1 MSGISTY
8 PPSAWHPFDDEDDAG
23 YDHICQLVDKN
34 LKGKTEEER
43 KALLEKLKIVS
54 DDDMPDFVLEEI
66 RIMEDTVEES
76 IFQIAQYSFK
86 AEEYLIEQ
94 VKP

>member
-1 MSGISTY
+1 MT
-8 PPSAWHPFDDEDDAG
+8 
-23 YDHICQLVDKN
+23 
-34 LKGKTEEER
+34 T
-43 KALLEKLKIVS
+43 LKIVS